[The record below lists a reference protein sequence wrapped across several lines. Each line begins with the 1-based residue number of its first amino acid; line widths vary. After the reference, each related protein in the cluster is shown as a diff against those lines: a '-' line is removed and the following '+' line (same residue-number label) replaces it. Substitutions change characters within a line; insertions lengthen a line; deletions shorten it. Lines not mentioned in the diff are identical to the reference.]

1 MERARALSVQEVTA
15 MPRKKKEAKQKRLD
29 TLCPFMSRRITH
41 RDWEGNPVEELVRQA
56 CVGDDCELWDLDQL
70 CCSMN
75 IRSSAN
81 TLYKLAEVVT
91 IADMRRRRRMLRS
104 KEKK

>member
-41 RDWEGNPVEELVRQA
+41 RDWEGNPVEELVRQP
-56 CVGDDCELWDLDQL
+56 CVGDDCELWDKGTEH
-70 CCSMN
+70 CS
-75 IRSSAN
+75 
-81 TLYKLAEVVT
+81 L
-91 IADMRRRRRMLRS
+91 RRRKL
-104 KEKK
+104 

>member
-1 MERARALSVQEVTA
+1 
-15 MPRKKKEAKQKRLD
+15 MPKKATKRSTTQKHIVK
-29 TLCPFMSRRITH
+29 LCPFMSRRITH